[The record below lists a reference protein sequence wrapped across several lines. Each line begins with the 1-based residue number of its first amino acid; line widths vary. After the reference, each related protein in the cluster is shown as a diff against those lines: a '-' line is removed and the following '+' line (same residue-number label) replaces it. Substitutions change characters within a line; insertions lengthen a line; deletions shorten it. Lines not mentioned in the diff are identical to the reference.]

1 MPTSTTTASSSTV
14 PQVPAAIN
22 SQWTGESEGESEGE
36 LAARGSVRMCVC
48 VGGGRGGNEAQCAAM
63 TWTF

>member
-48 VGGGRGGNEAQCAAM
+48 RGRERGE
-63 TWTF
+63 

>member
-22 SQWTGESEGESEGE
+22 SQWTGESEGE